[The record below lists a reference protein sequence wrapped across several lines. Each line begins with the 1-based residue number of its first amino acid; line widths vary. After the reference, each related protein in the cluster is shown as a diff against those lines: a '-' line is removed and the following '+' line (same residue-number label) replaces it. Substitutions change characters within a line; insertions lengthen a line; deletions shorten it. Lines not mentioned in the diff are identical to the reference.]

1 MLNFLRK
8 YFSSLYI
15 PLLWT
20 AIVGTLCCL
29 PGSMIPSESRFGIP
43 QFDKFVHVTFF
54 GGFVFLWNLYASR
67 RVSDEGRLLR
77 LFFLWY
83 VIGNIYGIGTEYIQK
98 YWIPGRDYDQADII
112 ADMIG
117 AGLAYGLS
125 NLWLISASAKATA
138 DEPADEPADK
148 SADEPARKKK

>member
-1 MLNFLRK
+1 MIVFFKK
-8 YFSSLYI
+8 YLGYWFV

-20 AIVGTLCCL
+20 VIVGTLCFL
-29 PGSMIPSESRFGIP
+29 PGSMIPSETHFAIP
-43 QFDKFVHVTFF
+43 QFDKLVHVTLF
-54 GGFVFLWNLYASR
+54 GGFVFLWNVYEAK
-67 RVSDEGRLLR
+67 RVNDAGKLLR

-83 VIGNIYGIGTEYIQK
+83 VLGNVYGIGSEYIQK

-125 NLWLISASAKATA
+125 NLWLTQK
-138 DEPADEPADK
+138 PAVAEKPAVD
-148 SADEPARKKK
+148 RKNKPL

>member
-1 MLNFLRK
+1 MLNFLKK
-8 YFSSLYI
+8 YFASLYI

-20 AIVGTLCCL
+20 AIVAILCFL
-29 PGSMIPSESRFGIP
+29 PGSMVPSETHFAIP
-43 QFDKFVHVTFF
+43 QFDKFVHVTLF
-54 GGFVFLWNLYASR
+54 GGFVFLWNLYAAKR
-67 RVSDEGRLLR
+67 IDDAGRLAK

-83 VIGNIYGIGTEYIQK
+83 VLGNIYGIGSEYVQK

-125 NLWLISASAKATA
+125 NLFLINK
-138 DEPADEPADK
+138 P
-148 SADEPARKKK
+148 RINR

>member
-1 MLNFLRK
+1 MITFLKRQ
-8 YFSSLYI
+8 FSLLYV

-20 AIVGTLCCL
+20 CIVGIGVFL
-29 PGSMIPSESRFGIP
+29 PGPMIPSEANFAIP
-43 QFDKFVHVTFF
+43 QFDKFVHITLF
-54 GGFVFLWNLYASR
+54 GGFVFLWNLYESGR
-67 RVSDEGRLLR
+67 TREHGRLMK

-83 VIGNIYGIGTEYIQK
+83 FLGNIYGIGSEYIQK

-125 NLWLISASAKATA
+125 NLFLTRNSAKGQ
-138 DEPADEPADK
+138 
-148 SADEPARKKK
+148 KK

>member
-1 MLNFLRK
+1 MITFLK
-8 YFSSLYI
+8 KQFSLLYV

-20 AIVGTLCCL
+20 CLVGIGVFL
-29 PGSMIPSESRFGIP
+29 PGSMIPSEAHFAIP
-43 QFDKFVHVTFF
+43 QFDKFVHITLF
-54 GGFVFLWNLYASR
+54 GGFVFLWNLYES
-67 RVSDEGRLLR
+67 GRTRQQAKLLK

-83 VIGNIYGIGTEYIQK
+83 VLGNIYGIGSEYIQK

-125 NLWLISASAKATA
+125 NLFLTRN
-138 DEPADEPADK
+138 
-148 SADEPARKKK
+148 PAREDKK